1 MGVRDRLRLQFLRST
16 AALVSPQNPP
26 DGAASRRILVMR
38 PDHLGD
44 LLLSLPALQQL
55 RSAFPQSHLGLLVG
69 SWNEELARRIPYVDE
84 VMTLDVPWFD
94 RQPKGAPWEPY
105 ILARREAERIGRQDW
120 DMAIVLRP
128 DFWWG
133 AQLAVWAGIPQRIGY
148 GFPETIPFLTR
159 VVQYHPL
166 WHEASLAL
174 NLVKAVTAGRLD
186 PSAALPDPRLALTP
200 GDEEYAARW
209 WEEQGRPPRM
219 VVVHPGAGAPV
230 KQWRA
235 DRFRAVA
242 GALAKDMGAT
252 VLVTGGPGE
261 EGLAA
266 EVAGGGLED
275 GHLRL
280 VGASLGQLAAVLQ
293 HSVLAVG
300 VDSGVMHLAA
310 AVGVPTVRLYGPV
323 DAARFGPWGS
333 GERHAVVR
341 SPLACVPCNR
351 LDFSTEELSYHP
363 CVRSISVEQVMNAVR
378 SMMPA
383 RSTSDAVTG

>member
-1 MGVRDRLRLQFLRST
+1 MGVRERLRLQFLRST
-16 AALVSPQNPP
+16 AALVSPKNLP
-26 DGAASRRILVMR
+26 DGAASQRILVMR

-55 RSAFPQSHLGLLVG
+55 RSAFPQCSIGLLVG
-69 SWNEELARRIPYVDE
+69 SWNEDLARRIPYVDE
-84 VMTLDVPWFD
+84 VMTLDVSWFD
-94 RQPKGAPWEPY
+94 RQPKGAVWEPY
-105 ILARREAERIGRQDW
+105 ILARREAARIGRQDW

-133 AQLAVWAGIPQRIGY
+133 AQLAAWAGIPQRIGY

-159 VVQYHPL
+159 VVRYYPL
-166 WHEASLAL
+166 QHEASLAL
-174 NLVKAVTAGRLD
+174 DLVKAAAAGRDGPTAG
-186 PSAALPDPRLALTP
+186 LPDPRLALTP

-209 WEEQGRPPRM
+209 WEEQGRPHRM
-219 VVVHPGAGAPV
+219 VVVHPGAGALV

-235 DRFRAVA
+235 DRFGAVA
-242 GALAKDMGAT
+242 SALVKDMDAT

-261 EGLAA
+261 ESLAA
-266 EVAGGGLED
+266 EVAGGPN

-323 DAARFGPWGS
+323 DPARFGPWGS

-341 SPLACVPCNR
+341 SALPCVPCNR
-351 LDFSTEELSYHP
+351 LDFPVEELSYHP
-363 CVRSISVEQVMNAVR
+363 CVRSISVEQVMDAVR
-378 SMMPA
+378 SMMSA
-383 RSTSDAVTG
+383 RADAVTG